1 MDPIRFWDFV
11 ADSFNPL
18 ACLMLAFAGVRRFGW
33 RPRLARFGIA
43 SAAGL
48 TSAVANADKVF
59 GPMDADGPDCWPSS
73 HMAFFASAMTSL
85 VFAGPTR
92 PATSF
97 ALVILYGWL
106 VAALG
111 YHTPCEL
118 AVGAALGAAVAAG
131 CHLTAGKCF
140 PTRDRTRE

>member
-1 MDPIRFWDFV
+1 
-11 ADSFNPL
+11 
-18 ACLMLAFAGVRRFGW
+18 MLALAGVGRFGW
-33 RPRLARFGIA
+33 SPRLARFGIA

-48 TSAVANADKVF
+48 LLTSAAANADKVF
-59 GPMDADGPDCWPSS
+59 GHMDADGPACWPSS

-92 PATSF
+92 PAASLAL

-118 AVGAALGAAVAAG
+118 AVGTALGAAVAAG

-140 PTRDRTRE
+140 PIRDRIRDVKPGA